1 MLSII
6 LQIILIII
14 YVAIRLT
21 EKQVSSVLK
30 RVSEKISEYWGFPV
44 TFGLKSISTVN
55 EPRDLLDDM
64 AVTNWK
70 TSVLE
75 RYTLDWESITAR

>member
-64 AVTNWK
+64 VVTNWK